1 MCNSAH
7 RGLPA
12 GAYHRHMLKSLSRVQ
27 VAGAWCAAVVAIA
40 AASVA
45 GGAPTTSGAV
55 ELWLAAC
62 LVPPAV
68 MLLVWGGSPPVTV
81 AELLHDVNQPGK
93 AGPK

>member
-1 MCNSAH
+1 
-7 RGLPA
+7 
-12 GAYHRHMLKSLSRVQ
+12 MLKKLSRAQ
-27 VAGAWCAAVVAIA
+27 MAGLWCAAVVTTA

-68 MLLVWGGSPPVTV
+68 MLLVWRGAPPVTV

-93 AGPK
+93 AGLK

>member
-1 MCNSAH
+1 MN
-7 RGLPA
+7 
-12 GAYHRHMLKSLSRVQ
+12 HMLKNLSRGQ
-27 VAGAWCAAVVAIA
+27 MAGLWCAAIVAIG

-45 GGAPTTSGAV
+45 AGASTTSGAV

-68 MLLVWGGSPPVTV
+68 MLLVWRGAPPVTV

>member
-1 MCNSAH
+1 MA
-7 RGLPA
+7 GL
-12 GAYHRHMLKSLSRVQ
+12 
-27 VAGAWCAAVVAIA
+27 WCAVVVMVAAVC
-40 AASVA
+40 VA

-68 MLLVWGGSPPVTV
+68 MLLVWRGAPAVTV

-93 AGPK
+93 AGLK